1 MLINII
7 IYLSD
12 AAIPW
17 SKKIISSMQRLGWG
31 FINTVKFLGA
41 ARPKY
46 SAIGIRESA
55 FMCGTR
61 FPLFWNAVSTG
72 EAGGLQ
78 GCCSVLACCASR
90 FPYQESVWTP
100 GLGALRSARILRHQG
115 CMPFFFGLLNPPS
128 LSRLVPAKSKANH
141 FKPWDVQSIQN
152 VSLRAPDI
160 FVSRK

>member
-17 SKKIISSMQRLGWG
+17 SKKITSSMPRLGWG
-31 FINTVKFLGA
+31 VINTVKFLGA
-41 ARPKY
+41 TIPKY
-46 SAIGIRESA
+46 SAIAIRESA
-55 FMCGTR
+55 LVWGTQ
-61 FPLFWNAVSTG
+61 FPLFRNAVSTG
-72 EAGGLQ
+72 EPGGLQ
-78 GCCSVLACCASR
+78 GYCSVLACCASR
-90 FPYQESVWTP
+90 FPCQESAWSP

-128 LSRLVPAKSKANH
+128 LSHLVPAKSKANH
-141 FKPWDVQSIQN
+141 FKAWDVQSVQN

-160 FVSRK
+160 FVSGK